1 MRHVIHRYL
10 RTRRWPAL
18 LGAARIFAGLTAA
31 LLGVAV
37 FLAEPR
43 SAAISDASRHDQSV
57 LLTYSALALM
67 AIGFVIMVGPDKI
80 NAIAKRG
87 RH

>member
-1 MRHVIHRYL
+1 MSE
-10 RTRRWPAL
+10 T
-18 LGAARIFAGLTAA
+18 
-31 LLGVAV
+31 
-37 FLAEPR
+37 
-43 SAAISDASRHDQSV
+43 SRHDRSV

-80 NAIAKRG
+80 NAIAKRD